1 MGAAEDDRIDLLVLC
16 QESLQ
21 MLAHEEVGPWAI
33 ALARLH
39 NRYPQRASLL
49 HDRHVGVEL
58 VYLSHIALTRDGTL
72 SSEDAHMLGT
82 CERIDALDRRAD
94 DPQHTTTHRA
104 SIELRQIL
112 LLYLSERLRR
122 GGVAS
127 EDDQRTA

>member
-1 MGAAEDDRIDLLVLC
+1 
-16 QESLQ
+16 

-39 NRYPQRASLL
+39 DRHPKRASLL
-49 HDRHVGVEL
+49 DDRHIGVEL
-58 VYLSHIALTRDGTL
+58 VYLSHIALTRDSTL
-72 SSEDAHMLGT
+72 SSEDTHMLGT
-82 CERIDALDRRAD
+82 CERVDALDRRAD
-94 DPQHTTTHRA
+94 NPQDTTTHRA
-104 SIELRQIL
+104 SVELGQIL